1 MTEVRQQRRLAT
13 ILAADVFGYSR
24 LTAENEEDALRTLK
38 AHRVVI
44 DRLIAR
50 HDGRIFN
57 IAGDSVLAEFGS
69 AVEAVRCAITIQ
81 EELRVRNAQIDE
93 NRRMDF
99 RIGINVGDVL
109 VDGDNLYGDG
119 VNIAARLESIAAPGS
134 ICISGSVFALVKNK
148 LSYGFEDI
156 GLQTMKNIPEPVSAF
171 RLAPSSI
178 TKQAPGATRSV
189 RGWALP
195 VAAVAVVGMA
205 GAGFFYWSERGKERI
220 AAPVAAPP
228 VASASSTPGQPA
240 SPATPPARKP
250 EPLAPAFT
258 TEILKTE
265 PAIGQL
271 PTGASVLIDDGT
283 CPTGQLKQIIGGSVT
298 TGQPRLR
305 SCVPRPADTPPSA
318 APSAAPALPAS
329 APLQLDSAALER
341 MRPYIGNAVEGI
353 SNVTGKPFVMT
364 LKAGGIAE
372 VKIELATAGF
382 TVDRGTWWI
391 EPNGHFCV
399 RYVHFAGGN
408 IVCRELSVEG
418 GGIKAYTRDHRP
430 NPWVFKK

>member
-1 MTEVRQQRRLAT
+1 MTEDRQQRRLAT

-38 AHRVVI
+38 AHRGVI

-50 HDGRIFN
+50 HEGRIFN
-57 IAGDSVLAEFGS
+57 TAGDSVLAEFGS

-171 RLAPSSI
+171 RL
-178 TKQAPGATRSV
+178 TPGSNATQSAAAARSA
-189 RGWALP
+189 RRWTLP
-195 VAAVAVVGMA
+195 IAAVVAAVVIA
-205 GAGFFYWSERGKERI
+205 GAGTFYWAERGRERI
-220 AAPVAAPP
+220 AHRIDAPP
-228 VASASSTPGQPA
+228 
-240 SPATPPARKP
+240 
-250 EPLAPAFT
+250 L
-258 TEILKTE
+258 
-265 PAIGQL
+265 
-271 PTGASVLIDDGT
+271 ASV
-283 CPTGQLKQIIGGSVT
+283 
-298 TGQPRLR
+298 
-305 SCVPRPADTPPSA
+305 PPVSA
-318 APSAAPALPAS
+318 PPAS
-329 APLQLDSAALER
+329 APLASVPPVSAPLASVPPVSEPPASGPPPLDAAAHER
-341 MRPYIGNAVEGI
+341 MRPYVGMTVHGI
-353 SNVTGKPFVMT
+353 STVTGKPFVMT
-364 LKAGGIAE
+364 LAAGGTAE
-372 VKIELATAGF
+372 VKIELASAGRF
-382 TVDRGTWWI
+382 TVDSGPWWI
-391 EPNGHFCV
+391 APNGRFCIHYT
-399 RYVHFAGGN
+399 RFAGGN
-408 IVCRELSVEG
+408 RVCRELVVED
-418 GGIKAYTRDHRP
+418 GIVKAYTWDHQP